1 MESRNCAEVNRA
13 VTDRAPMAPLL
24 GVRDVTK
31 HFDGVSALDRVSIE
45 AGHGEF
51 IALLGPS
58 GCGKT
63 TLLRCIAGFVRPDAG
78 QIEIDGTDITALPP
92 YKRPLNTVFQSYA
105 LFPHMSVAENVGY
118 GPARRGMARTD
129 ISNAVHNALGLVGL
143 VGLEARRPRELSGG
157 QQQRVAL
164 ARAIVNQPRL
174 LLLDEPLGALDLKL
188 RKQMQLELK
197 RLQHKLGITFVFVT
211 HDQEEAMTM
220 ADRIV
225 VMNSGRVEQVGTAQ
239 EIYMRPS
246 SRFVAEFIGEAN
258 LLELMPV
265 GSHLLRARIGG
276 PELPCSGTTA
286 SRQCT
291 GVLRAE
297 DLLLYGAAEKDAVS
311 ATVTE
316 VIDIGGQLL
325 VYVDAGGKLLL
336 MRRLGG
342 ERSQFEVGRPVF
354 VGWSSEK
361 VHILDEGPASS

>member
-1 MESRNCAEVNRA
+1 
-13 VTDRAPMAPLL
+13 MAPLL

-31 HFDGVSALDRVSIE
+31 QFTGASALDRVSIE
-45 AGHGEF
+45 VGHGEF

-63 TLLRCIAGFVRPDAG
+63 TLLRCIAGFVTPDAG
-78 QIEIDGTDITALPP
+78 RIEIDGADITALPP
-92 YKRPLNTVFQSYA
+92 HKRPLNTVFQSYA
-105 LFPHMSVAENVGY
+105 LFPHMNVADNVGY
-118 GPARRGMARTD
+118 GPARRGMARTE
-129 ISNAVHNALGLVGL
+129 IAKAVRNALELVGL
-143 VGLEARRPRELSGG
+143 DGLEARRPRELSGG

-174 LLLDEPLGALDLKL
+174 LLLDEPLAALDLKL

-225 VMNSGRVEQVGTAQ
+225 VMNAGRVEQVGTAQ
-239 EIYMRPS
+239 EIYRRPR

-265 GSHLLRARIGG
+265 GSHALRARIGG
-276 PELPCSGTTA
+276 PELPCPDTSAG
-286 SRQCT
+286 QCT

-297 DLLLYGAAEKDAVS
+297 DVLLHEAAEQDAVP

-325 VYVDAGGKLLL
+325 VYLDVGGKPLL

-342 ERSQFEVGRPVF
+342 ERSRFEVGRPVF
-354 VGWSSEK
+354 VGWSGEK